1 MSFSNFFFNYRY
13 EDYSYYFEQND
24 IKNFETTF
32 PIYTA
37 YKFWMQNK
45 VYIYER
51 NYKKFQNFMVEIGGI
66 IKSVVTIARILNYL
80 FCKYQTLIDI
90 EKIMKTKINFFFE
103 KITNNNNI
111 NKNDSGMVMIN
122 NLIPNNNKS
131 NDLSQ
136 TKKNL
141 EPVKLKSSYYSFSY
155 IKDNNNIKD
164 NIGILSSIF
173 YHLLKKKNKK
183 GRYIDIIKWYYK
195 QIISEQNMFDL
206 YFFCS
211 SIEKNEKTIFETYQ
225 FDK

>member
-1 MSFSNFFFNYRY
+1 MNENLIASVINMLTQEVDVSNFKEPIINDLFQVRFTFSPGSNTFSLSNLNFQPLRVVSFSNFFFNYRY

-32 PIYTA
+32 PVYTA
-37 YKFWMQNK
+37 YKFWMHNN

-66 IKSVVTIARILNYL
+66 IKSVVTVAKILNYI
-80 FCKYQTLIDI
+80 FCEYQTLIDI
-90 EKIMKTKINFFFE
+90 EKIMKNKINFFFE
-103 KITNNNNI
+103 RIGVMTPNKITKIFDKINNNI

-155 IKDNNNIKD
+155 C
-164 NIGILSSIF
+164 
-173 YHLLKKKNKK
+173 HK
-183 GRYIDIIKWYYK
+183 G
-195 QIISEQNMFDL
+195 
-206 YFFCS
+206 
-211 SIEKNEKTIFETYQ
+211 
-225 FDK
+225 